1 MRLYRVGDSG
11 ESVRDIQARLA
22 VLGFDCD
29 PDARGEFRSGTRRA
43 VRAFQRDRGLPPD
56 GIVGPDTW
64 RVIVEAGYSL
74 GDRLLYLRRPMLR
87 GDDVADLQSRLN
99 ELGFDADKVDGI
111 FGPHTNRAVHE
122 FQLNRSLPQDGVAG
136 PITVGELKLVRRNAV
151 TAGREAIREREWMRR
166 LPATLL
172 GLRLYVDPACRD
184 DKESMLAWD
193 AATALVQSFQN
204 MGGRPIYSRAADVQ
218 PPERIRARR
227 ANREGADLNVS
238 LQLAGADEEGVFYF
252 ESPMSHSEAGRYLA
266 EKLAGPLGL
275 PVLGRASP
283 FLKDTRAPAV
293 VIATD
298 DLHPDMAEP
307 VISGLQEFVDEAAS
321 AFGAHR

>member
-11 ESVRDIQARLA
+11 ESVRDIQTRLA
-22 VLGFDCD
+22 RLGFDSE

-43 VRAFQRDRGLPPD
+43 VRSFQRDRGLPPD

-64 RVIVEAGYSL
+64 RMIVEAGYAL

-87 GDDVADLQSRLN
+87 GDDVADLQHRLN

-111 FGPHTNRAVHE
+111 FGPNTDRAVHE
-122 FQLNRSLPQDGVAG
+122 FQRNRGMPQDGVAG
-136 PITVGELKLVRRNAV
+136 PQTVGELRLVRRNAV
-151 TAGREAIREREWMRR
+151 TAGREAIREREWMRH
-166 LPATLL
+166 LPSTLL

-184 DKESMLAWD
+184 DKEAVLAWD
-193 AATALVQSFQN
+193 AASSLVQSFQN
-204 MGGRPIYSRAADVQ
+204 MGGRPILSREADVH

-227 ANREGADLNVS
+227 ANREGADLNIS

-252 ESPMSHSEAGRYLA
+252 ESAMSHSEAGKFLA
-266 EKLAGPLGL
+266 ERLSAETSL
-275 PVLGRASP
+275 PVVGRASP

-293 VIATD
+293 VLATD
-298 DLHPDMAEP
+298 DLHPDIADAI
-307 VISGLQEFVDEAAS
+307 VDGLQAFVAKAAS
-321 AFGAHR
+321 AFQ

>member
-11 ESVRDIQARLA
+11 ESIRDIQSRLDR
-22 VLGFDCD
+22 LGFASD

-43 VRAFQRDRGLPPD
+43 VRAFQRERGLPPD

-64 RVIVEAGYSL
+64 RVIVEAGYSF

-111 FGPHTNRAVHE
+111 FGPNTDHAVRE
-122 FQLNRSLPQDGVAG
+122 FQRNRGLSQDGVAG
-136 PITVGELKLVRRNAV
+136 PLTVGEMKLIRRNAV

-166 LPATLL
+166 MPTTLL
-172 GLRLYVDPACRD
+172 GLRLYVDPGCRD
-184 DKESMLAWD
+184 DKESVLAWD
-193 AATALVQSFQN
+193 AATAVARAFQN
-204 MGGRPIYSRAADVQ
+204 MGGRPLLSRAADVH

-227 ANREGADLNVS
+227 ANREGSDLNLS

-252 ESPMSHSEAGRYLA
+252 RSAMSHSEAGRFLA
-266 EKLAGPLGL
+266 SKIAAHLGT
-275 PVLGRASP
+275 VVVGRAAP

-293 VIATD
+293 VVATD
-298 DLHPDMAEP
+298 DLHPDLAYGI
-307 VISGLQEFVDEAAS
+307 VAGLRDFVEEAA
-321 AFGAHR
+321 ATFG

>member
-1 MRLYRVGDSG
+1 
-11 ESVRDIQARLA
+11 
-22 VLGFDCD
+22 
-29 PDARGEFRSGTRRA
+29 
-43 VRAFQRDRGLPPD
+43 
-56 GIVGPDTW
+56 
-64 RVIVEAGYSL
+64 
-74 GDRLLYLRRPMLR
+74 MLR

-111 FGPHTNRAVHE
+111 FGPNTNRAVHE
-122 FQLNRSLPQDGVAG
+122 FQLNRGLPQDGVAG
-136 PITVGELKLVRRNAV
+136 PLTVGELRLVRRNAV
-151 TAGREAIREREWMRR
+151 TAGREAIREREWLRR

-172 GLRLYVDPACRD
+172 GLRLYVDPGCRD

-193 AATALVQSFQN
+193 AGTALVRSFQN
-204 MGGRPIYSRAADVQ
+204 MGGRPIFSRAADVH

-227 ANREGADLNVS
+227 ANREGSDLNVS

-266 EKLAGPLGL
+266 EKLGRQLGL
-275 PVLGRASP
+275 QVVGRASP

-298 DLHPDMAEP
+298 DLHPDMADP
-307 VISGLQEFVDEAAS
+307 IITGLQQFVDEAAS
-321 AFGAHR
+321 AFTG